1 VLITLAAYSSFI
13 ERLEDKGKLFKKKLV
28 VRSKTIS
35 FNAFALF
42 RHIGVAEPCNSLPI
56 INSSYNRAK
65 I

>member
-1 VLITLAAYSSFI
+1 MALAVYSSFV
-13 ERLEDKGKLFKKKLV
+13 ERLEDKGKLFKKEPV

-42 RHIGVAEPCNSLPI
+42 KYIGVAKPYNSLPI
-56 INSSYNRAK
+56 INSLYNRAK